1 MPSTAWDKLWTGQ
14 SAEAVVPLEAPT
26 LQNHLDRDKI
36 GFILPHIARQ
46 GRAIE
51 IGCGSAR
58 LLARLGLTRQYV
70 LTAADTSLEALKG
83 ASQTSALSGVSMHLL
98 CADAAHLPAKT
109 GSFDV
114 VLSGGLLEHF
124 HDPVPLLKE
133 MVRILR
139 PGGLLYADIVP
150 RKFSLYRLRELIRM
164 IRSEEL
170 LPGVYETRYDA
181 QYYRERLVDLDCV
194 DVFFEYRGVYL
205 PYGVQR
211 LWKLTRIL
219 DGTSVARLL
228 GWYLVLRCKKR

>member
-1 MPSTAWDKLWTGQ
+1 MPSTAWDNLWTGQ
-14 SAEAVVPLEAPT
+14 FTEGAFPLEAPT

-36 GFILPHIARQ
+36 RFILPHIARQ

-58 LLARLGLTRQYV
+58 LLARLGLTRQYE
-70 LTAADTSLEALKG
+70 LTAVDSSLEALKG
-83 ASQTSALSGVSMHLL
+83 ASQTSVVSGVSMHLV
-98 CADAAHLPAKT
+98 CADAAHLPAKS

-150 RKFSLYRLRELIRM
+150 RKLSLYRVRELVRM

-170 LPGVYETRYDA
+170 LPGVYETRYGA
-181 QYYRERLVDLDCV
+181 EYYRERLVDLDCV
-194 DVFFEYRGVYL
+194 DISFEYRGVYP
-205 PYGVQR
+205 PYGVR
-211 LWKLTRIL
+211 HLWKLTRIL
-219 DGTSVARLL
+219 DGTLVARLL
-228 GWYLVLRCKKR
+228 GWYFVLRCMKR